1 MPGAQLEGQDCAF
14 CYKSKIH
21 QPLCQINLTSIK
33 KLIILGRRVKLP
45 LLFDKGHRLMK
56 HNELNQLNMA
66 ARTRRNTTRL
76 MIWTIFW
83 VISIAFLS
91 LGPQLIWDFN
101 MAITAAA
108 ILFNL
113 AAGFKMIMVNID
125 HLSGLDELQRRIQ
138 LNAMGISLGV
148 GLVAG
153 VFYETLED
161 IKVITFEP
169 EISHLIIVMALVYM
183 ISVFLGNRKYS

>member
-1 MPGAQLEGQDCAF
+1 
-14 CYKSKIH
+14 
-21 QPLCQINLTSIK
+21 
-33 KLIILGRRVKLP
+33 
-45 LLFDKGHRLMK
+45 MK
-56 HNELNQLNMA
+56 HNEMNQLNMA
-66 ARTRRNTTRL
+66 ERTRLNTTRL

-83 VISIAFLS
+83 VISVAFLS

-113 AAGFKMIMVNID
+113 AAGFKLIMVNID

-183 ISVFLGNRKYS
+183 ISVFFGNRKYS